1 MAAPHVE
8 RLTVSEPYLRL
19 DSILAEGPFYRPE
32 DDTLHFIDIKAKLL
46 HCVPLSGSGKARV
59 LQIDDMLGVACL
71 IENDDQ
77 NYIVAAKRGFGLVN
91 QSTGQLT
98 YIAKVFGNEDDELRF
113 ILRFTKLNHNRL
125 RFNDG
130 AIDCM
135 GRFWAGAMF
144 EYLQSSLF

>member
-19 DSILAEGPFYRPE
+19 GSILAEGPFYRPE
-32 DDTLHFIDIKAKLL
+32 DDTLHFVDIKAKLL
-46 HCVPLSGSGKARV
+46 HCVPLSGSGEAKV

-71 IENDDQ
+71 IENDDK

-98 YIAKVFGNEDDELRF
+98 YIAKVFDNEDDELRC
-113 ILRFTKLNHNRL
+113 LRKFTKLNSNRL

-144 EYLQSSLF
+144 EYLQSDLF